1 MCTGI
6 NKLRPYSRFLP
17 PTELLMAIITTATVL
32 QLTLVLLSN
41 LFGNK
46 TVKIK
51 KVHSQVKLPQE
62 PVTTTKTQK
71 EGGDNNKKN
80 PPGKR
85 NKNSKN

>member
-1 MCTGI
+1 
-6 NKLRPYSRFLP
+6 
-17 PTELLMAIITTATVL
+17 MAIVTTATIL

-51 KVHSQVKLPQE
+51 KVRSQVKLPQE
-62 PVTTTKTQK
+62 PVTTTTKTQK